1 MDNETKRTCSE
12 CSYFHMVVCG
22 YFDQYAN
29 ADDYACGHF
38 YDEPPDDYEYERFV
52 SLLGKGFD
60 PSYFDIRSAR
70 RRIYDYER
78 TIGEVLNSFYV
89 R

>member
-1 MDNETKRTCSE
+1 MLIRWWKMVDNETKRTCGE

-38 YDEPPDDYEYERFV
+38 CEDPPDYEYE
-52 SLLGKGFD
+52 
-60 PSYFDIRSAR
+60 P
-70 RRIYDYER
+70 
-78 TIGEVLNSFYV
+78 
-89 R
+89 

>member
-1 MDNETKRTCSE
+1 MNFKMLKRWWKTVDNETKRTCSE

-38 YDEPPDDYEYERFV
+38 YDEPPDDY
-52 SLLGKGFD
+52 
-60 PSYFDIRSAR
+60 
-70 RRIYDYER
+70 
-78 TIGEVLNSFYV
+78 
-89 R
+89 

>member
-1 MDNETKRTCSE
+1 MNFKMWKRWWKTVNNETKSTCGE

-38 YDEPPDDYEYERFV
+38 YDECPDDYKYE
-52 SLLGKGFD
+52 
-60 PSYFDIRSAR
+60 P
-70 RRIYDYER
+70 
-78 TIGEVLNSFYV
+78 
-89 R
+89 

>member
-1 MDNETKRTCSE
+1 MNLEMLKRWWKTVDNKTKRTCGE

-38 YDEPPDDYEYERFV
+38 YDEPPDYYEYR
-52 SLLGKGFD
+52 
-60 PSYFDIRSAR
+60 P
-70 RRIYDYER
+70 
-78 TIGEVLNSFYV
+78 
-89 R
+89 